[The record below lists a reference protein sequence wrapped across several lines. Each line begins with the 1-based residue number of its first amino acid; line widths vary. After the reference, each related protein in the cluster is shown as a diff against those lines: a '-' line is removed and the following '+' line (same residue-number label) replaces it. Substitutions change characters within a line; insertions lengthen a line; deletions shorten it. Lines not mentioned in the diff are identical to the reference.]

1 MQKNISNDI
10 SLFYSTQVKLYE
22 NGWIES
28 PYSKESTYLIFLFAA
43 IFSVSSINLCN
54 NILNK

>member
-22 NGWIES
+22 NGWSYYI
-28 PYSKESTYLIFLFAA
+28 PKNQLI
-43 IFSVSSINLCN
+43 
-54 NILNK
+54 